1 MFLVL
6 LMRSRYQMNSKN
18 ELSESRIRFTFD
30 PGIDVQRTGIS
41 KIEKLCRYARS
52 RISASCANPFT
63 LEEEN
68 SILATGLLYALN
80 PHWVS
85 EILCLVSNCR
95 TKENPMVTNLL
106 ALVVP

>member
-1 MFLVL
+1 
-6 LMRSRYQMNSKN
+6 MNSKN
-18 ELSESRIRFTFD
+18 ELNESRIRFTFE
-30 PGIDVQRTGIS
+30 PGTDVQRTGIS

-52 RISASCANPFT
+52 RISASCANPFS

-85 EILCLVSNCR
+85 EILCLVSSCR
-95 TKENPMVTNLL
+95 KKENPMVTNLL